1 MSKDN
6 QRKYN
11 LEDRLIGFAVMI
23 LKFTETL
30 PKNFAGIHLGRQL
43 IRSSTSP
50 ALNYGEAQGSESRK
64 DFIHKI
70 KLVLKELRETY
81 VSLKIIKQSG
91 ISKSGK
97 ILAQALIE
105 NDELISIFVR
115 SIETASY
122 KLKRQ

>member
-1 MSKDN
+1 MNKEN

-23 LKFTETL
+23 LKFAETL
-30 PKNFAGIHLGRQL
+30 PRNIAGIHLARQL
-43 IRSSTSP
+43 VKSGTSP

-70 KLVLKELRETY
+70 KLVLKELRETH
-81 VSLKIIKQSG
+81 VCLKILRQSG
-91 ISKSGK
+91 ISKSGG
-97 ILAQALIE
+97 ILTQALIE

-115 SIETASY
+115 SIDTASG